1 MSRKDSILASLT
13 LTKCN
18 EFEILTN
25 QVGVLIHAGI
35 VEDTAK
41 AQIDIMAKHPSFWG
55 KIAIMPDVHAGKGCV
70 VGFTG
75 KFRKSVIPSVVGV
88 DIGCGVVTYRLKS
101 TEIDFVWLDRVIREI
116 IPLGFGSRPKHK
128 AITGI
133 EDVFTYEAK
142 TVIDI
147 CDRAGKLLVDLN
159 LEKDMHKPH
168 IQMGTLGGG
177 NHFIEIEK
185 GVDGQLYLTIH
196 TGSRN
201 FGLKIANYHQK
212 KAKLLMEEMNIHVPE
227 DMEYLPMS
235 SGGNEYIKDMKL
247 AQEYAHYNRIAI
259 LKAILQR
266 LNEEY
271 DFERLIESVHNYISD
286 RDGVI
291 RKGAISAH
299 KTERLVIPLNMG
311 AGIVLGIGKG
321 NEDYN
326 NSAPHGAGRL
336 YGRKDL
342 MRKLASGTFHSM
354 DDYRNAM
361 TGIYTTSVTEKTFDE
376 SPFAY
381 KSYESLMPH
390 LTETVEIIEVIKP
403 VYNLKASEEIERH
416 RNDNGHRE
424 KKGE

>member
-1 MSRKDSILASLT
+1 
-13 LTKCN
+13 
-18 EFEILTN
+18 
-25 QVGVLIHAGI
+25 
-35 VEDTAK
+35 
-41 AQIDIMAKHPSFWG
+41 
-55 KIAIMPDVHAGKGCV
+55 
-70 VGFTG
+70 
-75 KFRKSVIPSVVGV
+75 
-88 DIGCGVVTYRLKS
+88 
-101 TEIDFVWLDRVIREI
+101 
-116 IPLGFGSRPKHK
+116 
-128 AITGI
+128 
-133 EDVFTYEAK
+133 VFTYEAK

-291 RKGAISAH
+291 RKVQFQPI
-299 KTERLVIPLNMG
+299 RP
-311 AGIVLGIGKG
+311 
-321 NEDYN
+321 
-326 NSAPHGAGRL
+326 
-336 YGRKDL
+336 KD
-342 MRKLASGTFHSM
+342 
-354 DDYRNAM
+354 
-361 TGIYTTSVTEKTFDE
+361 
-376 SPFAY
+376 
-381 KSYESLMPH
+381 
-390 LTETVEIIEVIKP
+390 
-403 VYNLKASEEIERH
+403 
-416 RNDNGHRE
+416 
-424 KKGE
+424 